1 MWQTPWD
8 TCRCCRSSIA
18 GTPIAISAAVPM
30 ATTSAP
36 RAIALA
42 ISADTLMPPVMIRLI
57 FSAPFSF
64 RDLRARYK
72 AKIVGT
78 FGGLHV
84 FGGRSGSAGP
94 SVYGDK
100 IRPRVKRRRQ
110 VRLTVTSSKFHAD
123 GPSLGNL
130 LQPGAQGIVKL
141 TIIKSGVV
149 IRQRPP
155 VIFWQRI
162 HPILA
167 QNARLREV
175 HKVRDNFEY
184 HLEGPASPVDQGPD
198 LSSRRP

>member
-64 RDLRARYK
+64 RNLRARYK

-110 VRLTVTSSKFHAD
+110 VRLDCYQQQISRRWAVPRKPPSTGSAGNSQVNNYKIGRCYPSKAASDFLATTSPHSCTKC
-123 GPSLGNL
+123 
-130 LQPGAQGIVKL
+130 
-141 TIIKSGVV
+141 
-149 IRQRPP
+149 
-155 VIFWQRI
+155 
-162 HPILA
+162 
-167 QNARLREV
+167 
-175 HKVRDNFEY
+175 
-184 HLEGPASPVDQGPD
+184 PAS
-198 LSSRRP
+198 